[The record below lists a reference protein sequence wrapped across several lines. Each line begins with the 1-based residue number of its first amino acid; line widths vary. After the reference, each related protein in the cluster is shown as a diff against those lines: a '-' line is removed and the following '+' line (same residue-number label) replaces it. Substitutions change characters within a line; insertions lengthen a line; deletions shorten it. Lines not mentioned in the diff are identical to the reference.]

1 VFNTEGHNELESSI
15 MLSKPPISHPS
26 IPESRRGFALALL
39 TRSKNPIQLA
49 RALYLSLSLAPH
61 ATLSGTTAEDIGVS
75 LGQGL
80 VDPSYYFTLNRWR
93 EHRRGLGLPDR
104 PYPPHT
110 YPDDKEGDDML
121 LDQLPTGTVG
131 AVALDSRGCI
141 ACATSTGGRT
151 NKLPGRVGTS

>member
-1 VFNTEGHNELESSI
+1 MT
-15 MLSKPPISHPS
+15 
-26 IPESRRGFALALL
+26 LL
-39 TRSKNPIQLA
+39 TRAKNPIQLA
-49 RALYLSLSLAPH
+49 RSLYLSPSLAPH
-61 ATLSGTTAEDIGVS
+61 ATLSGKTAEDIGVS
-75 LGQGL
+75 LGHEL

-110 YPDDKEGDDML
+110 YPDDKEGESVP

-151 NKLPGRVGTS
+151 NKLAGRVGMS